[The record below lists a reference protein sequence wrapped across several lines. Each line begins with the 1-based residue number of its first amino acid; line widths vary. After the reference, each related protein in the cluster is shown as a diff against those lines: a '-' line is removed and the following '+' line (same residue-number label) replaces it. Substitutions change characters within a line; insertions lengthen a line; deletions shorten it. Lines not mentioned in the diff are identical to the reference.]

1 MKISVIVPV
10 YNMEKTL
17 RRALDSLVN
26 QTYRDYEV
34 ILIDD
39 GSRDSSGAICDEYA
53 EKYEQF
59 RVCHKQRNEGLS
71 SARNRGMELACGEW
85 VTFCDSD
92 DYAFPD
98 WLANYQLND
107 AEDYDLIQQGMR
119 CDKNIFGQE
128 TKQDYCGFDY
138 VGEPVKYIERL
149 AGSVMTGYTFIKAY
163 RLDMIRR
170 HALAFN
176 PDIRLQEDEV
186 FFYQYMRYCRRVKSV
201 GKQGYYYYAPD
212 WERKY
217 VRKPK
222 EIIELYEALLP
233 NLEAVVGKNCK
244 TKFVRDYKDLFTDS
258 LVSEFSHHP
267 RMCYLDKIRELHL
280 GDYDCSRLSGLL
292 KRIVIKDRTHIF
304 SWVYLLIHSTL
315 REKIKKH

>member
-1 MKISVIVPV
+1 MKISVVVPV

-17 RRALDSLVN
+17 RRALDSLAS
-26 QTYRDYEV
+26 QTYRNYEV

-39 GSRDSSGAICDEYA
+39 GSKDSSGAICDEYA
-53 EKYEQF
+53 ERYEQF
-59 RVCHKQRNEGLS
+59 CVCHKQHNEGLS
-71 SARNRGMELACGEW
+71 SARNRGLELASGEW

-92 DYAFPD
+92 DYSFPD
-98 WLANYQLND
+98 WLTNYQLND
-107 AEDYDLIQQGMR
+107 AADYDLIQQGMR
-119 CDKNIFGQE
+119 CDKKIFGHE
-128 TKQDYCGFDY
+128 TKRDYCGFDY
-138 VGEPVKYIERL
+138 VGEPVKYLELL
-149 AGSVMTGYTFIKAY
+149 ADSVMIGYTFIKAY

-170 HALAFN
+170 YALSFN
-176 PDIRLQEDEV
+176 SNIRLQEDEV
-186 FFYQYMRYCRRVKSV
+186 FFYQYMKYCRRVKSV

-233 NLEAVVGKNCK
+233 SLEAVVGKNSNA
-244 TKFVRDYKDLFTDS
+244 KFVRDYKDLFTDS

-267 RMCYLDKIRELHL
+267 QMCYLDKIRELHL
-280 GDYDCSRLSGLL
+280 GDYDCSRLSGFL
-292 KRIVIKDRTHIF
+292 KEIVIKDRTRIF